1 MNHCGIFVNKSY
13 SSEIGTLNMQ
23 LIAGFF
29 SPSCISISPQQASTD
44 GVGLLLKR
52 VCKRDL
58 DKDRRCSIDDDS
70 PIRDASAVI
79 KAYMMRVSSSILSI
93 VYYIRINAAFGV
105 V

>member
-1 MNHCGIFVNKSY
+1 MLSYIICGIFFLDVSY

-52 VCKRDL
+52 VFKRDL
-58 DKDRRCSIDDDS
+58 DRDRIDDDS
-70 PIRDASAVI
+70 PIRDASADI
-79 KAYMMRVSSSILSI
+79 KAYMMRVISSILLLI
-93 VYYIRINAAFGV
+93 Y
-105 V
+105 